1 MSQKVEETLNRIKT
15 HKGVKGVIIVNLK
28 GVAIRSTMD
37 QESTINYGSL
47 INQFT
52 TNSQRAI
59 KMMHPEEDVM
69 FIRIRSTM
77 YEIMIAPDKEFQ
89 LIVIQDP
96 SNDGSNDDA
105 GALMGAK

>member
-52 TNSQRAI
+52 TNS
-59 KMMHPEEDVM
+59 
-69 FIRIRSTM
+69 
-77 YEIMIAPDKEFQ
+77 
-89 LIVIQDP
+89 
-96 SNDGSNDDA
+96 
-105 GALMGAK
+105 